1 VDETRGHAAA
11 FLLSDGSKV
20 LIVRDEDFPAAENE
34 GVDRKCAGAEE
45 GDRNRVC
52 HDQQRGNLIEEQARS
67 WGREP
72 EQRNTHT
79 EYDAG
84 ERSDKPDEH
93 GRAAGNRETGNDA
106 GAECVSGDRNE
117 VDSALRRRC
126 DAHNDAQKKKSEARP
141 AVWKC

>member
-1 VDETRGHAAA
+1 MNGTRGRAAA
-11 FLLSDGSKV
+11 FLRSDESRV
-20 LIVRDEDFPAAENE
+20 LIVRDEDFAAAEDE
-34 GVDRKCAGAEE
+34 SVDRKCAGAEE
-45 GDRNRVC
+45 GDRNRVR

-79 EYDAG
+79 EYYAG

-93 GRAAGNRETGNDA
+93 GRASGNRETGNDA
-106 GAECVSGDRNE
+106 GAKCVISDRNE
-117 VDSALRRRC
+117 VDPALHRRC